1 MVGHCLFMQFL
12 IFTFKVCV
20 ILKWKN
26 ILSCGGFFQVEVA
39 MQVFHHTVTQ
49 CRVSQCKKPG
59 REVAAGFEGTFYPS
73 VDLAIQV
80 YVTLSNH
87 VWMNLSM
94 RFQGSMGHYTGVCLR
109 TALWPFFELAR
120 CH

>member
-1 MVGHCLFMQFL
+1 MEVF
-12 IFTFKVCV
+12 I
-20 ILKWKN
+20 
-26 ILSCGGFFQVEVA
+26 QVEVA

-94 RFQGSMGHYTGVCLR
+94 RFQGSMGHYTGACLR

>member
-26 ILSCGGFFQVEVA
+26 ILSRGGFYPGRSSDA
-39 MQVFHHTVTQ
+39 GISSR
-49 CRVSQCKKPG
+49 CVSQCKKPG

-87 VWMNLSM
+87 VWMNMSM
-94 RFQGSMGHYTGVCLR
+94 RFQGSMGHYTGACLR